1 MSTERGKGY
10 CPHKGMS
17 YMKCPECGGEEF
29 YTYPQSIAIDS
40 DVWTYEYTC
49 TKCSHIIGVTVRNW
63 RKQ

>member
-1 MSTERGKGY
+1 
-10 CPHKGMS
+10 MS
-17 YMKCPECGGEEF
+17 YMKCPVCGGEEF
-29 YTYPQSIAIDS
+29 YSYPQSIAIDA